1 MVLML
6 DYGCLLAA
14 GRTLLLTC
22 TAPSFHVQEGSTGP
36 LQGPYL
42 HCAGVA
48 PWHAY
53 LVAHRKAVDEHIM
66 LLQLPGSPGGA
77 SQVVMVTDDQTR
89 VALPSCPNGDEN
101 YVLGLAIDTSC
112 NAVGFELQEG
122 VLLQLV
128 CVAGGALMQ
137 LDCAAGASTQ
147 SL

>member
-1 MVLML
+1 MRDWV
-6 DYGCLLAA
+6 YFAA
-14 GRTLLLTC
+14 YLPC
-22 TAPSFHVQEGSTGP
+22 PSPASPLSMQEGSTGP

-89 VALPSCPNGDEN
+89 IALPSCPNGDEN

-112 NAVGFELQEG
+112 NAVRLKLLEG
-122 VLLQLV
+122 VLMQLV
-128 CVAGGALMQ
+128 CTAGGMLMQ
-137 LDCAAGASTQ
+137 FDCAAGASTH